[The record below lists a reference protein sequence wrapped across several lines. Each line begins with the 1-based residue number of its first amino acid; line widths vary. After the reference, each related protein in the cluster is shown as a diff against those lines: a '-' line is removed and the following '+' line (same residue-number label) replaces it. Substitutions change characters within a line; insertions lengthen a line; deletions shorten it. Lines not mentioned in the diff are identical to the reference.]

1 MANEKNLKK
10 FTSDQSREKAA
21 MNGRA
26 GGIASGKAKRAKR
39 TFRDL
44 MQALLDEPVKNRKVI
59 SSYAAELGIGDKVS
73 VKELMT
79 IMALVNKLKDVT
91 IDDLS
96 RLALLVGE
104 TVDSSGEAS
113 DGKLEIVFVDN
124 SKKDGD
130 ADE

>member
-10 FTSDQSREKAA
+10 FTSEQSREKAA

-59 SSYAAELGIGDKVS
+59 SSYANELGIGDKVS
-73 VKELMT
+73 VKELIT

-104 TVDSSGEAS
+104 TVDLSGEAS
-113 DGKLEIVFVDN
+113 DDKLEIVFVDN

-130 ADE
+130 GDK